1 MFSFYQVV
9 RYQTPVKGGN
19 DLADSFFSD
28 AYGYFLGVAETSVD
42 EMAVKLL
49 TKKGTVITR
58 KSVWAL
64 TRVQME
70 EQAEALKELAE
81 GVKERLG
88 DSIPDNE
95 LVGELENPLE
105 DVEGSIFADLDE
117 AVIRPADDA
126 SGNPMVT
133 AREFTPETLDEYLG
147 CKVSLP
153 YGGTTER
160 HCFEAQKGP

>member
-1 MFSFYQVV
+1 
-9 RYQTPVKGGN
+9 
-19 DLADSFFSD
+19 
-28 AYGYFLGVAETSVD
+28 
-42 EMAVKLL
+42 MAVKLL

-58 KSVWAL
+58 KPVWAL

-81 GVKERLG
+81 GVKGRLG
-88 DSIPDNE
+88 DSIPDNK
-95 LVGELENPLE
+95 LVGDLENPLE
-105 DVEGSIFADLDE
+105 DVQGGIFAALDE
-117 AVIRPADDA
+117 AVIWPADDA

-153 YGGTTER
+153 YGGK
-160 HCFEAQKGP
+160 CEALSFKGVRGISMVSLVVSGTRTISLTHANTRLCSRLMELSVFIPRT